1 MLTPQTTTLRLVDE
15 FAEKENTKEKFS
27 RCRRLYG
34 ISLQFQLGDSV
45 FHPMKQRTPVMAPLV
60 ISSSPPHLR
69 PSSPS
74 SHLRS
79 PPDPPPCT
87 PPPVP
92 LEVLSPP
99 KPPDPHDAS
108 FGPVFLLL
116 FDTSFDPAQALSRT
130 SDLESL
136 LLNLA
141 FVTGDGVVSLMS
153 IGDKV
158 FASKCL
164 YPAVCSLFL
173 CRCLDWN
180 HDLIFPA
187 KSSMLK
193 IRDTSNA
200 EVLIKG
206 FIAMLRIVNCALVAV
221 SISGFI
227 SLIVVSI
234 SQGFIS
240 LSSLM
245 FEEIRG
251 LLYDISCL
259 SVLYAPILICCI
271 CHDGFIIMLYEHSLY
286 L

>member
-1 MLTPQTTTLRLVDE
+1 
-15 FAEKENTKEKFS
+15 
-27 RCRRLYG
+27 
-34 ISLQFQLGDSV
+34 
-45 FHPMKQRTPVMAPLV
+45 MKQRTPVMAPLV

-69 PSSPS
+69 PPSPS
-74 SHLRS
+74 SHLR
-79 PPDPPPCT
+79 PPSDPPPCT

-141 FVTGDGVVSLMS
+141 FVTGDGVVSLVS

-164 YPAVCSLFL
+164 YPAFVGLMPYITTHPVNRVL
-173 CRCLDWN
+173 LDVYW
-180 HDLIFPA
+180 
-187 KSSMLK
+187 SSMLK

-234 SQGFIS
+234 SQDFIS
-240 LSSLM
+240 LSNLM
-245 FEEIRG
+245 FDEIRG

-259 SVLYAPILICCI
+259 SVL
-271 CHDGFIIMLYEHSLY
+271 E
-286 L
+286 